1 MRASRGRPAYPP
13 HEARVFDADRDG
25 GPGVP
30 DWGSMLSNGLT
41 YLQSTSSYRW

>member
-13 HEARVFDADRDG
+13 PEARVFDADRDG